1 MRLSEWRAKSPS
13 KDAGG
18 PKVAAVVDA
27 VIDALGAEPDPHC
40 WVAWGEEPS
49 HRYTIFI
56 PTGPGL
62 IASFVRVNVPGEGPR
77 ATTKMIRWS
86 RVAIGELMVETQA
99 GHRLLSFQLE
109 QQVLRGA
116 DEEADRVAA
125 FALRVIA
132 AVDGRAIPPEIERS
146 GRSSARARK
155 PVAGKPAAKQA
166 GKTGAAKLA
175 ARATAKPA
183 APKPGRAAGTAGAA
197 GPARGSVR

>member
-40 WVAWGEEPS
+40 WVAWGEEPA

-146 GRSSARARK
+146 GRPSARARK
-155 PVAGKPAAKQA
+155 PLAGKPTPKQA
-166 GKTGAAKLA
+166 GKTAAAKPV
-175 ARATAKPA
+175 AKPA
-183 APKPGRAAGTAGAA
+183 APKPGRSAGAA
-197 GPARGSVR
+197 ATTTPARGSRR

>member
-40 WVAWGEEPS
+40 WVAWGEEPA

-155 PVAGKPAAKQA
+155 PLAGKPAPKQA
-166 GKTGAAKLA
+166 GKTAAAKPV
-175 ARATAKPA
+175 AKPA
-183 APKPGRAAGTAGAA
+183 APKPGRSAGAA
-197 GPARGSVR
+197 ATTTPARGSGR

>member
-1 MRLSEWRAKSPS
+1 
-13 KDAGG
+13 
-18 PKVAAVVDA
+18 VVDA
-27 VIDALGAEPDPHC
+27 VINALGAEPDPHC
-40 WVAWGEEPS
+40 WVAWGEEPA

-77 ATTKMIRWS
+77 ATTKIIRWS

-116 DEEADRVAA
+116 DDEADRVAA

-155 PVAGKPAAKQA
+155 SLAGKPAAKQA
-166 GKTGAAKLA
+166 GKTGAVKPAAKA
-175 ARATAKPA
+175 IAKPA
-183 APKPGRAAGTAGAA
+183 APKPGRAAATAAA